1 MFKTIK
7 VESNLE
13 LPYNLIDIQDGE
25 KRFIFLFKCFDDNQT
40 EYSIQ
45 AGGVTGKF
53 EVTYKCCGI
62 DSNFECDITI
72 GNLYYFYIELG
83 IVMLMAVLRMRLTDI
98 TAELFLNFR

>member
-25 KRFIFLFKCFDDNQT
+25 KRFIFSFKCFDDNQT

-45 AGGVTGKF
+45 AGGVRNCAKINQS
-53 EVTYKCCGI
+53 YKG
-62 DSNFECDITI
+62 EM
-72 GNLYYFYIELG
+72 
-83 IVMLMAVLRMRLTDI
+83 V
-98 TAELFLNFR
+98 

>member
-25 KRFIFLFKCFDDNQT
+25 KRFIFSFKCFDDNQT

-45 AGGVTGKF
+45 A
-53 EVTYKCCGI
+53 E
-62 DSNFECDITI
+62 
-72 GNLYYFYIELG
+72 
-83 IVMLMAVLRMRLTDI
+83 
-98 TAELFLNFR
+98 